1 MTLPTAIKAI
11 KPSDLEGEPI
21 PDHDG
26 LPVTSTVAAIMKT
39 GDGLSESMGMA
50 PIHIP
55 VGEHVL
61 VLIVAKA
68 RGHKYERTI
77 EGTGKDVKTLDEF
90 TETLVLDAE
99 SALFLDPDLV
109 GAIVSEHLS
118 RVAKSRSDAE
128 ARKAAAA
135 KGKKAFQLPLPD
147 GADGAVDPDMEAHD
161 GSAAE
166 PNADGGS
173 HLASVPDDDEDHPDG
188 MDADAKAPWDREG
201 ATV

>member
-1 MTLPTAIKAI
+1 MTLPTAIDAI
-11 KPSDLEGEPI
+11 KPSDLEGESI

-26 LPVTSTVAAIMKT
+26 LPVTRTAAIIQKT

-68 RGHKYERTI
+68 KGHKYERVV
-77 EGTGKDVKTLDEF
+77 EGTGKNAETLDEF

-109 GAIVSEHLS
+109 GEIVSEHLA
-118 RVAKSRSDAE
+118 RVAMARAEAE
-128 ARKAAAA
+128 ARKRAA
-135 KGKKAFQLPLPD
+135 KGEFQLPLPED
-147 GADGAVDPDMEAHD
+147 GEGVTADCDEGTTGGHL
-161 GSAAE
+161 SA
-166 PNADGGS
+166 
-173 HLASVPDDDEDHPDG
+173 VPDAEAVG
-188 MDADAKAPWDREG
+188 
-201 ATV
+201 V